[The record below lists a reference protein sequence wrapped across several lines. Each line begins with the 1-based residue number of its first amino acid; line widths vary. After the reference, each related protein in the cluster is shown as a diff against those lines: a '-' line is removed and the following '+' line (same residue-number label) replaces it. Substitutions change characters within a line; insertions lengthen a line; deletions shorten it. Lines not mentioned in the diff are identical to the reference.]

1 MHHGNMEIDVS
12 MKNNLDHNLNR
23 RENES
28 QAMAPQ
34 QLREE
39 DIADF
44 EKWGGGTIVQNVPI
58 H

>member
-1 MHHGNMEIDVS
+1 METWRLVS